1 MFKSTVTPLK
11 IALSKNQL
19 YKLVRKVKVIPKNNI
34 FLESVNKRRSRRDE
48 TFYLLYK
55 LNNMETYIFN
65 DKLYTKED
73 LENVA
78 KRKNYTFEELL
89 QKNPS
94 IKYVPLPGLD
104 SITLQAPPPPPSTEM
119 VGSPTHSVTGTGD
132 VSFTASPPP
141 PPSMDLQG
149 APNPSLAWSPNPM
162 IVKREAGGDATVNCV
177 MSNHDQPIATTM
189 TRDESVVEASFV
201 VPPAASDVPLPGLDS
216 ITLQVEIDRKVTKR
230 KVSVGCAESSYEGG
244 DDDDCDMCGPML
256 CVSCWLLCW
265 GEKPYIGPF
274 CKYEKEIGGRL
285 EDVGC
290 VIDPVSWRWVPAS
303 GLISAPLYCV
313 VALPV
318 YMSSVC
324 CPKNCAVVTVEN
336 ESFGGDNDDCDCD
349 CS

>member
-1 MFKSTVTPLK
+1 MDNFWL
-11 IALSKNQL
+11 A
-19 YKLVRKVKVIPKNNI
+19 
-34 FLESVNKRRSRRDE
+34 RR
-48 TFYLLYK
+48 
-55 LNNMETYIFN
+55 
-65 DKLYTKED
+65 

-94 IKYVPLPGLD
+94 IKL
-104 SITLQAPPPPPSTEM
+104 
-119 VGSPTHSVTGTGD
+119 
-132 VSFTASPPP
+132 
-141 PPSMDLQG
+141 LQG
-149 APNPSLAWSPNPM
+149 APNPSLAWSTNPM

-189 TRDESVVEASFV
+189 TRDESVVEASVV
-201 VPPAASDVPLPGLDS
+201 VPPDVPLPGLDS

-244 DDDDCDMCGPML
+244 DDDCDMCSMG

-265 GEKPYIGPF
+265 GKKPYIGPF
-274 CKYEKEIGGRL
+274 CKFEKEAGGRL

-318 YMSSVC
+318 YMSSLC

-336 ESFGGDNDDCDCD
+336 ESWDSD
-349 CS
+349 CSDCCDRDCN